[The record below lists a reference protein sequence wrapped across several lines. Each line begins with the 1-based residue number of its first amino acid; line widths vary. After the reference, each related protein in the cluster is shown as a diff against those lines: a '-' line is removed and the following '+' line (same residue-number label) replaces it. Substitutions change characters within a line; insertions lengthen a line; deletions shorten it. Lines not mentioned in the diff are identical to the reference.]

1 MLIKT
6 IKSTIPVPEV
16 QEVSVMVSSRQD
28 GSYSQ
33 KQVKLTDSLVPTVLY
48 SGYVMDLTHSGK
60 IVAT

>member
-16 QEVSVMVSSRQD
+16 QEVSVTVSNRQD

-48 SGYVMDLTHSGK
+48 SGYVMDHTHSGK

>member
-16 QEVSVMVSSRQD
+16 QEVSVTVSSRQD